1 MDAVN
6 RPKNPSFMFNSV
18 HPIIGE
24 VYASERDYPTPP
36 GHRNLRESE
45 LLSSEKSDDKNSPD
59 NRVVQ
64 QTITDFDANI
74 RDCLPPSKASL
85 R

>member
-1 MDAVN
+1 MYRDKGDREGNDATV
-6 RPKNPSFMFNSV
+6 RRQRHV
-18 HPIIGE
+18 C
-24 VYASERDYPTPP
+24 VRDRDYPTPP

-45 LLSSEKSDDKNSPD
+45 LLSSEKSDDKDSPD